1 MRFTPTSAALSVLAA
16 AIGSAL
22 FLHILGAD
30 AQSKQVAMAPA
41 PMQVEQALA
50 PAESGSQAL
59 STGGMALPDFR
70 QIVRE
75 NTDAIVKIEVSSKA
89 RNMTMGED
97 ESDGQSGPGS
107 GQSDPF
113 QDFFRRFGGPGGPGG
128 QGGQMP
134 PQQGMGSGFIF
145 GSDGRILTNA
155 HVVKG
160 ADEVIVRLNDQREL
174 KAKVLGL
181 DERTDVAVLK
191 IEATGLPTVKL
202 GTSDSVEVGEWVLAI
217 GAPFGLDYSATQGI
231 VSATGREL
239 PNENFVPFIQTDA
252 AVNPGN
258 SGGPLFNT
266 RGDVIGINSQIYSRS
281 GGYMGLSFAIPIKT
295 AMGVAK
301 QLEARGYVER
311 GWLGVAIQS
320 MNPQLA
326 KQFGMEKPTGALVG
340 GVSPASPAESAGLRP
355 GDVILKFN
363 GVAVKN
369 SGDLPP
375 MVAATPIGEMA
386 KIDILRDGK
395 ASQLSVKVGKLKE
408 EARVAAQPAVQEKR
422 SVLDLTVA
430 DLDANQRDKLG
441 VKNGGVIITDVR
453 PGKAAEAG
461 VQEGDVVLQVN
472 RKPINSAAQF
482 GEVLKQQSKEESTLL
497 LIQRGG
503 SSIFVVV
510 EPA

>member
-1 MRFTPTSAALSVLAA
+1 
-16 AIGSAL
+16 
-22 FLHILGAD
+22 
-30 AQSKQVAMAPA
+30 
-41 PMQVEQALA
+41 
-50 PAESGSQAL
+50 
-59 STGGMALPDFR
+59 
-70 QIVRE
+70 
-75 NTDAIVKIEVSSKA
+75 
-89 RNMTMGED
+89 
-97 ESDGQSGPGS
+97 
-107 GQSDPF
+107 
-113 QDFFRRFGGPGGPGG
+113 
-128 QGGQMP
+128 
-134 PQQGMGSGFIF
+134 
-145 GSDGRILTNA
+145 
-155 HVVKG
+155 
-160 ADEVIVRLNDQREL
+160 
-174 KAKVLGL
+174 
-181 DERTDVAVLK
+181 
-191 IEATGLPTVKL
+191 
-202 GTSDSVEVGEWVLAI
+202 
-217 GAPFGLDYSATQGI
+217 
-231 VSATGREL
+231 
-239 PNENFVPFIQTDA
+239 
-252 AVNPGN
+252 
-258 SGGPLFNT
+258 
-266 RGDVIGINSQIYSRS
+266 
-281 GGYMGLSFAIPIKT
+281 
-295 AMGVAK
+295 
-301 QLEARGYVER
+301 
-311 GWLGVAIQS
+311 
-320 MNPQLA
+320 
-326 KQFGMEKPTGALVG
+326 
-340 GVSPASPAESAGLRP
+340 
-355 GDVILKFN
+355 LKFN